1 MSDPLGLIS
10 NAQNAAGPLKPPAG
24 VNAQGP
30 NDGPTFKELLMKN
43 IEQVNSL
50 QQDAE
55 KAIEDL
61 AAGRRDDIANVM
73 IAKNKADLAFQM
85 MQQVKN
91 KMVDAY
97 EEIKQMR
104 V

>member
-1 MSDPLGLIS
+1 MTDPLRLLQGGGTGAVRP
-10 NAQNAAGPLKPPAG
+10 NASAP
-24 VNAQGP
+24 AQGQ
-30 NDGPTFKELLMKN
+30 NDGPGFHDVLMKN
-43 IEQVNSL
+43 IEQVNRL

-61 AAGRRDDIANVM
+61 AAGRRDDVTNVM

-85 MQQVKN
+85 LVEVRN
-91 KMVDAY
+91 KMTEAY

>member
-1 MSDPLGLIS
+1 MTDPLGLIG
-10 NAQNAAGPLKPPAG
+10 NTGGANLPQRTQQAGQA
-24 VNAQGP
+24 
-30 NDGPTFKELLMKN
+30 DGPGFKDVLMKN
-43 IEQVNSL
+43 IEQVNQL

-61 AAGRRDDIANVM
+61 ASGRRDDVANVM

-85 MQQVKN
+85 LVEVRN
-91 KMVDAY
+91 KMTDAY

>member
-1 MSDPLGLIS
+1 MTDPLGLIGGAN
-10 NAQNAAGPLKPPAG
+10 NAGMPQRTQQSGQAEGPG
-24 VNAQGP
+24 
-30 NDGPTFKELLMKN
+30 FKDVLMKN
-43 IEQVNSL
+43 IEQVNEL

-61 AAGRRDDIANVM
+61 TTGRRDDIANVM

-85 MQQVKN
+85 LVEVRN
-91 KMVDAY
+91 KMTDAY